1 MEMKLYEL
9 TAECEA
15 WGIAVSGKK
24 ADLQNRLNSF
34 FRGEPVL
41 RKGCSK
47 QFLQLKTEIEESG
60 ASSSQM
66 PLMPKAKPK
75 AKMTAKKSAAKP
87 ASKPL
92 TGHKAQAY
100 SYASEQEEEDLP
112 KINDEKCFFHDP
124 VDFGFD
130 PTPYFES
137 ADGSPSIGGTFRG
150 SPSPKATSPRTS
162 SKARLDPRTGILVPA
177 EMSVGQIVP
186 WLRCPVG
193 DRPMVRRRSR
203 DDAGLFFRC
212 RDYPRCGG
220 TRKFAD
226 VVAVAVMGSQ
236 SSTAGASGH
245 RELCSGAEVSRIQ

>member
-1 MEMKLYEL
+1 MDPGQLAYVATAGYEATPTKPEDTTKIALKVEIEVARSNVRILVVPSFEEVRPLNLMEMKLYEL
-9 TAECEA
+9 TTECKA
-15 WGIAVSGKK
+15 WGIAVSGQK

-47 QFLQLKTEIEESG
+47 QFIQSKTEIEESG
-60 ASSSQM
+60 TSSSQM

-100 SYASEQEEEDLP
+100 SYASEQEEEDLS
-112 KINDEKCFFHDP
+112 KINDDP

-137 ADGSPSIGGTFRG
+137 AEGSPSIGGTFRG
-150 SPSPKATSPRTS
+150 SPSPRATN
-162 SKARLDPRTGILVPA
+162 IPA
-177 EMSVGQIVP
+177 HIVD
-186 WLRCPVG
+186 LG
-193 DRPMVRRRSR
+193 KD
-203 DDAGLFFRC
+203 
-212 RDYPRCGG
+212 
-220 TRKFAD
+220 
-226 VVAVAVMGSQ
+226 
-236 SSTAGASGH
+236 
-245 RELCSGAEVSRIQ
+245 